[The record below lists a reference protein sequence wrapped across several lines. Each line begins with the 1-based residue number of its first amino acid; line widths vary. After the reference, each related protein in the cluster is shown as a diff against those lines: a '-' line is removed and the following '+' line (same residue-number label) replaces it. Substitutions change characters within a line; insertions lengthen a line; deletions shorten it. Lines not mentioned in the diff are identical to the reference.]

1 VGRRFRDLEDLNAQ
15 LLAWL
20 DAVANRRCHTTT
32 GERPCDRLAREGLT
46 PYALAPAWP
55 AAPQPGTRAP
65 LLVTTSR
72 HSSPPVDVRP
82 LAVYEEAAR

>member
-1 VGRRFRDLEDLNAQ
+1 MKTI
-15 LLAWL
+15 
-20 DAVANRRCHTTT
+20 VA
-32 GERPCDRLAREGLT
+32 
-46 PYALAPAWP
+46 P
-55 AAPQPGTRAP
+55 AAPQLGTRAP